1 MREDGRQQVCIV
13 GLQEF
18 EVSDV
23 QIVKEFIEKG
33 NAARSTG
40 STGANEESSRSHA
53 ILQLVVKKHKEVKES
68 RRNNDGNESKNGK
81 VVGKLSFID
90 LAGSERGADTTDNDR
105 QTRIEGAEINKSLLA
120 LKECIRALDNDQIH
134 IPFRGSKLTEVLRDS
149 FVGNSRTV
157 MISCISPNAGSCEH
171 TLNTL
176 RYADRVKS
184 LSKSGNTKKEPST
197 STSTSTLPSLNK
209 EISSAPSL
217 AISAEEEDLI
227 EQIQESKIPFLSRRV
242 VEKES
247 SSYNISNGSDRQ
259 PASFPSN
266 STFNGQEGGGATS
279 GVNGSDR
286 QERVQKVSPPRRKA
300 NRDEKTEIPERPGNS
315 LKKDASNL
323 DLSSKGYKELN
334 LSSLNI
340 RSIGSKQDSPSQD
353 DNVNEILEV
362 SNKYAAAFCSYLY

>member
-1 MREDGRQQVCIV
+1 M
-13 GLQEF
+13 
-18 EVSDV
+18 
-23 QIVKEFIEKG
+23 
-33 NAARSTG
+33 
-40 STGANEESSRSHA
+40 
-53 ILQLVVKKHKEVKES
+53 
-68 RRNNDGNESKNGK
+68 NN
-81 VVGKLSFID
+81 
-90 LAGSERGADTTDNDR
+90 
-105 QTRIEGAEINKSLLA
+105 
-120 LKECIRALDNDQIH
+120 
-134 IPFRGSKLTEVLRDS
+134 
-149 FVGNSRTV
+149 
-157 MISCISPNAGSCEH
+157 
-171 TLNTL
+171 
-176 RYADRVKS
+176 RVKS

-286 QERVQKVSPPRRKA
+286 LEAKNAYGGPSSTEERVQKVSPPRRKA

-362 SNKYAAAFCSYLY
+362 SNKYAAVFCSYLY